1 MFHAAL
7 LSAPTPVFGLALEI
21 SEEGKIGNFVEIKN
35 AQIGE
40 GAKVNHLSYV
50 GDATVGQGANIGA
63 GAVTC
68 NYDGVMKHHTDI
80 GENAF
85 IGSSTMMVAPVT
97 IGKNAMTAS
106 GSVITKNV
114 PDDALAL
121 GRTDQNNKLGMA
133 RKLMELLKKRK
144 LKRDAN

>member
-1 MFHAAL
+1 
-7 LSAPTPVFGLALEI
+7 
-21 SEEGKIGNFVEIKN
+21 
-35 AQIGE
+35 
-40 GAKVNHLSYV
+40 
-50 GDATVGQGANIGA
+50 
-63 GAVTC
+63 
-68 NYDGVMKHHTDI
+68 MKHHTDI

-121 GRTDQNNKLGMA
+121 GRADQNNKLGMA